1 MSRKLTALK
10 RELGQLKRAT
20 GVDDKGTPD
29 NFHELAIACNVEP
42 DDRCQQQ
49 IYKSYSED
57 EIVWAFGRDRRHWPE
72 WLKAK
77 FGV

>member
-20 GVDDKGTPD
+20 GVDDKGTED

-42 DDRCQQQ
+42 DDRSKEQ
-49 IYKSYSED
+49 IYKSYSFD
-57 EIVWAFGRDRRHWPE
+57 ELKFAFGKNTNNWPL
-72 WLKAK
+72 WARQK